1 VAAARGLPARDTGS
15 PITVPVGREV
25 LGRMFDEPF
34 LWRRPEADMTSTKHA
49 ERRSKQRGIGED
61 LIDLAADY
69 GRLEGDRIILG
80 AQAIGEL
87 LEEIERYRRM
97 LLRARDKGGLA
108 IVLRDERLIT
118 TFPLWR

>member
-1 VAAARGLPARDTGS
+1 
-15 PITVPVGREV
+15 
-25 LGRMFDEPF
+25 
-34 LWRRPEADMTSTKHA
+34 MTTTKHA

-87 LEEIERYRRM
+87 LEEVERYRRM
-97 LLRARDKGGLA
+97 LLKARDKGGLA